1 MANFHDLISFCEGY
15 GATYNPSKAS
25 LKITALQALE
35 TIAQNNLAA
44 VIPLRTAFNDAVN
57 ARIQAF
63 NGLKPLSTRLINAL
77 QSTDAT
83 KEKIADAKTINKKIQ
98 GGRATSTPTP
108 VTPDATPPNS
118 ISSSQQSYDQLV
130 QHFAELISV
139 LESEPSYTPN
149 EDDLKTNTLNVR
161 LLLMTKKNQE
171 ISDAYTAVD
180 NVRIERN
187 ETLYNDSTGLVSRAN
202 EVKKYVKSI
211 FGASS
216 PQYAQVSGLKILKI
230 KI

>member
-1 MANFHDLISFCEGY
+1 
-15 GATYNPSKAS
+15 
-25 LKITALQALE
+25 
-35 TIAQNNLAA
+35 
-44 VIPLRTAFNDAVN
+44 
-57 ARIQAF
+57 
-63 NGLKPLSTRLINAL
+63 
-77 QSTDAT
+77 
-83 KEKIADAKTINKKIQ
+83 
-98 GGRATSTPTP
+98 
-108 VTPDATPPNS
+108 
-118 ISSSQQSYDQLV
+118 
-130 QHFAELISV
+130 
-139 LESEPSYTPN
+139 
-149 EDDLKTNTLNVR
+149 
-161 LLLMTKKNQE
+161 MTKKNQE